1 MRHLLTSGMIIVLA
15 AAMGLAQQTSPK
27 ESPATKEDV
36 ETLFT
41 TMHIREQ
48 MRSMMDTMMAQ
59 MKQITHENVK
69 KRMPNITQKEL
80 DRIDAMTATTMK
92 RYNIDD
98 VFDEMI
104 PVYQRHLTKTDITA
118 MLAFYE
124 SPTGRKLLR
133 EQPAMIAES
142 MEISRVRMEKV
153 LGELMDKVEDMVK
166 EEAQRGADSNS
177 QH

>member
-1 MRHLLTSGMIIVLA
+1 MRYLLTGMILVLA
-15 AAMGLAQQTSPK
+15 AAMAFPQETGSK
-27 ESPATKEDV
+27 EMPATKEDI
-36 ETLFT
+36 ESLFR

-48 MRSMMDTMMAQ
+48 MRSMMD
-59 MKQITHENVK
+59 THENVK

-80 DRIDAMTATTMK
+80 DRIDAMTDATMK
-92 RYNIDD
+92 SYNIDD

-104 PVYQRHLTKTDITA
+104 PIYQRHLTKTDITA

-142 MEISRVRMEKV
+142 MEISRERMEKA
-153 LGELMDKVEDMVK
+153 LGELMDKVEDM
-166 EEAQRGADSNS
+166 ATHGS
-177 QH
+177 QSGTEGRPKQ

>member
-1 MRHLLTSGMIIVLA
+1 MRYLLTGMILVLA
-15 AAMGLAQQTSPK
+15 AAMAFPQETGSK
-27 ESPATKEDV
+27 EMPATKEDI
-36 ETLFT
+36 ESLFR

-80 DRIDAMTATTMK
+80 DRIDAMTDATMK
-92 RYNIDD
+92 SYNIDD

-104 PVYQRHLTKTDITA
+104 PIYQRHLTKTDITA

-153 LGELMDKVEDMVK
+153 LGELMDKVEDMATHD
-166 EEAQRGADSNS
+166 AQSGAEGSPK
-177 QH
+177 Q

>member
-1 MRHLLTSGMIIVLA
+1 MRHLLTSGMTVVLA
-15 AAMGLAQQTSPK
+15 AAIGLAQQTSPT

-48 MRSMMDTMMAQ
+48 VRGMMETTMAQ

-80 DRIDAMTATTMK
+80 DRIDEMTDTTMK
-92 RYNIDD
+92 GYNIDE
-98 VFDEMI
+98 VFNDMI
-104 PVYQRHLTKTDITA
+104 PIYQRHLSKADVTA
-118 MLAFYE
+118 MLVFYK
-124 SPTGRKLLR
+124 SPTGKKLLR

-142 MEISRVRMEKV
+142 MEVSRARMEKV
-153 LGELMDKVEDMVK
+153 LGELMDKVEHMTGD
-166 EEAQRGADSNS
+166 ESQPGADSTS
-177 QH
+177 KQ